1 MKQNLHLKAGFSI
14 KEVFIF
20 LICSF
25 VLLLIFVPFSSDHHA
40 LEQANRTR
48 LIANG
53 SGIYKAIFSELG
65 FTKVSTPDE
74 FLRLKFPHSTNND
87 TTFHPPF
94 ENSTDYFK
102 FLVTNDVLSVN
113 WSYFTAL
120 KIPAAQGHYDP
131 ENPKSVKDFKP
142 ENNAW
147 HVVADLKVDEVGTPF
162 LISRNLQENRL
173 KQNYVDDEIP
183 TLKGPPYG
191 TDALVVI
198 RMGGSGESM
207 KDKNIL
213 WKNLNPAKADN
224 LILQP

>member
-14 KEVFIF
+14 LSLVVVIF
-20 LICSF
+20 FSL
-25 VLLLIFVPFSSDHHA
+25 VALLVIPMVTAP
-40 LEQANRTR
+40 
-48 LIANG
+48 IPGNG
-53 SGIYKAIFSELG
+53 SKLLTNGRGIYVSVFSQIADVNG
-65 FTKVSTPDE
+65 VIHVTPNE
-74 FLRLKFPHSTNND
+74 IPLPMSKNNLEYPD
-87 TTFHPPF
+87 LQF
-94 ENSTDYFK
+94 ETSTDYFVY
-102 FLVTNDVLSVN
+102 LVTNDVMSVN
-113 WSYFTAL
+113 WSYFSGPEVPSAPG
-120 KIPAAQGHYDP
+120 KHDP
-131 ENPKSVKDFKP
+131 EGFKP

-162 LISRNLQENRL
+162 LISRNLQEYRL
-173 KQNYVDDEIP
+173 KQNYADDEIP